1 MWSLLSWLYGVAN
14 RVYAVFSSLY
24 YKIRNA
30 ALNAWS
36 WAQNAK
42 NRAIS
47 WAANTIIYY
56 YNKAKAWVN
65 TYIKPI
71 AQAAWNKAVEVAGNI
86 SAWIADTLAK
96 AKRWVDELKV
106 KARSWVDAAIHDF
119 LVWIGIE
126 KADRKRSI
134 DSLEAQFRADMR
146 VTRGSLADLG
156 AKMAPYTEPSTLS
169 LIEQIKT
176 TWGVLSTI
184 IDNPLEWLVAYVGS
198 FLLTLLEYKVA
209 YALGTEKAVLP
220 PPPDWNGGGAGGPLP
235 RGPGPP
241 PGASPLAP
249 PLDYLR
255 ISGYRFGPGHWATD
269 FGCTSNMQVYACH
282 GGTIKV
288 AGWSNVGYGN
298 YVVVGNG
305 EWWTLYAHL
314 SQLFVRVGQRVSMR
328 SPIGICGCV
337 GNSTCNHLHLE
348 IKHYGQYLD
357 PVMVFGLRG

>member
-1 MWSLLSWLYGVAN
+1 MWALLSWLYGVAE
-14 RVYAVFSSLY
+14 RVYEFFSTLY
-24 YKIRNA
+24 YRIKSA
-30 ALNAWS
+30 ALNAWT
-36 WAQNAK
+36 WAYNAT

-47 WAANTIIYY
+47 WAADTIVRYY
-56 YNKAKAWVN
+56 EKAKAWVN
-65 TYIKPI
+65 TEFKPWL
-71 AQAAWNKAVEVAGNI
+71 QETWNKVQEINRTI
-86 SAWIADTLAK
+86 WAWVDVQVAK
-96 AKRWVDELKV
+96 AKQWVADLKV
-106 KARSWVDAAIHDF
+106 EAKNWVTVAVHDF

-134 DSLEAQFRADMR
+134 DSLEAQYRRDLQI
-146 VTRGSLADLG
+146 TRGSLDEMG
-156 AKMAPYTEPSTLS
+156 EKIAPMIEPSTLS
-169 LIEQIKT
+169 LIEQVKA

-209 YALGTEKAVLP
+209 YALGTEKAILP
-220 PPPDWNGGGAGGPLP
+220 PPPDWNGGGGGGPLP

-241 PGASPLAP
+241 PGSSPLAP

-282 GGTIKV
+282 DGKVKV
-288 AGWSNVGYGN
+288 ARWTNVGYGN
-298 YVVVGNG
+298 YVVIGNG

-314 SQLFVRVGQRVSMR
+314 SQLFVREGQRVSMR
-328 SPIGICGCV
+328 SPLGTCGCV

-348 IKHYGQYLD
+348 IKHYGRYLD
-357 PVMVFGLRG
+357 PVMVFGL